1 MSISTE
7 AGRTHFIKCNK
18 LEPRINDDQLTPDG
32 FLYVKRHVII
42 PNNYALVV
50 CSSPELGSY
59 RSNVRNWVCIRAE
72 DIVSLVLF
80 YLFFALIRI
89 SNSQQCM
96 VTGANK
102 GGEGWCR
109 LATLF

>member
-1 MSISTE
+1 MESFRNNFHCFEVNIPRKKTDNCYLSISS
-7 AGRTHFIKCNK
+7 N
-18 LEPRINDDQLTPDG
+18 ING
-32 FLYVKRHVII
+32 
-42 PNNYALVV
+42 
-50 CSSPELGSY
+50 
-59 RSNVRNWVCIRAE
+59 SNVRNQVCIRGE

-80 YLFFALIRI
+80 YLFFAVIRI

>member
-1 MSISTE
+1 MDRFSS
-7 AGRTHFIKCNK
+7 N
-18 LEPRINDDQLTPDG
+18 INGSVAFPLTPWVCRSNIGRVTLSLMFSRPLG
-32 FLYVKRHVII
+32 FCMR
-42 PNNYALVV
+42 
-50 CSSPELGSY
+50 GSY
-59 RSNVRNWVCIRAE
+59 RSNVRNRVCIRGE